1 MAAESHFLS
10 LSEWS
15 WHANLCETTVAPK
28 HDGFKDFVLDQ
39 LSELPGLT
47 HRAMFG
53 GYGLYQREIF
63 FGIVHKGRLYFKTDR
78 ITAPRYRDRGMK
90 SFTPTAT
97 QTLKNYYEVPVEVLE
112 IPDDLTAWAAQA
124 VER

>member
-1 MAAESHFLS
+1 MAS
-10 LSEWS
+10 
-15 WHANLCETTVAPK
+15 K
-28 HDGFKDFVLDQ
+28 HDGFKDFVMDQ

-53 GYGLYQREIF
+53 GYGLYRQDTF
-63 FGIVHKGRLYFKTDR
+63 FGIIHKGRLYFKTDR

-90 SFTPTAT
+90 PFIPNST

-112 IPDDLTAWAAQA
+112 APDDLIAWASQVAQG
-124 VER
+124 